1 MLQHETRNFR
11 VADSTVLPP
20 RAKFTKDLDK
30 AFVITCRSLLTDSL
44 NHFKLMFTNVHDEE
58 EKTEEN
64 LEEKTVDNRLLELSL
79 AGAWCLAILW
89 LIVLLILLRRL
100 RALSMFEE
108 VQGPSNGRGGK
119 KSKSKRSKK
128 PTSLF
133 KRGSW
138 VSNLNLG
145 FRSGNSRKTSLAS
158 TTNSLTP
165 LTLLAGEQAET
176 GSSKNPDVERA
187 PQLLICPS
195 QNQPQTFEAAQH
207 GIQYLGQGV
216 SKRGDNGRHRNVDKL
231 GQAGTNLH
239 SVSGRRKRSEQ
250 FGLGHRGRPT
260 GCESGELGELRESGE
275 TGEPGELGESGGRRK
290 GAEFGPGHPGCP
302 AGGETRITEEL

>member
-1 MLQHETRNFR
+1 
-11 VADSTVLPP
+11 
-20 RAKFTKDLDK
+20 
-30 AFVITCRSLLTDSL
+30 
-44 NHFKLMFTNVHDEE
+44 
-58 EKTEEN
+58 
-64 LEEKTVDNRLLELSL
+64 
-79 AGAWCLAILW
+79 
-89 LIVLLILLRRL
+89 
-100 RALSMFEE
+100 MFEE

-176 GSSKNPDVERA
+176 GSSKNPDDSRA
-187 PQLLICPS
+187 PQLLLCPS
-195 QNQPQTFEAAQH
+195 QNQSQTFEAAQH

-216 SKRGDNGRHRNVDKL
+216 SKKDDNGRQRNVDNL

-250 FGLGHRGRPT
+250 FGLGRCGWQI
-260 GCESGELGELRESGE
+260 GC
-275 TGEPGELGESGGRRK
+275 EPGESGESGGRRK
-290 GAEFGPGHPGCP
+290 GTEEFGPGHPGYPGCP